1 MSSWR
6 SSSIVRI
13 PRCLMVLP
21 STWFYWELHFQTLLL
36 YVIPDW
42 SWPEDKLC
50 ELWEAEEKQQSLYL
64 KIIVRPRDAVWCP
77 FVFALPSF
85 LMLVIKSDLSLLQDT
100 LLTIHRGGSH
110 EEPAIFHRHRGH
122 IPAAE

>member
-1 MSSWR
+1 MLTWR
-6 SSSIVRI
+6 HGDLGTTDKEFIVRDG
-13 PRCLMVLP
+13 
-21 STWFYWELHFQTLLL
+21 
-36 YVIPDW
+36 DW